1 MGEKIKI
8 KCTLCEKNA
17 VIIENK
23 IYYCGDCAVKQ
34 FIDRVHKRLRSK
46 PRNNSIKNNVSGI

>member
-1 MGEKIKI
+1 MKENKKI
-8 KCTLCEKNA
+8 KCEKCEKNA
-17 VIIENK
+17 VIIEDK

-46 PRNNSIKNNVSGI
+46 PRDNSIKNNVSGI